1 MTYENEYISYDSIT
15 NVVNVKDVIK
25 LFYGEILSRELHGN
39 GVPETLEL
47 RNVDKYRIVLPDCM
61 ERLSD
66 NAFNSRNMSEINLPN
81 GITYIGDAAFGYCFW
96 LKNIIWPNGTKCI
109 KQYTFY
115 ECVRLEEITL
125 PEGLTTICDFAFS
138 NCKSLKNITIPETV
152 QEFGTYVFGG
162 CESLETIEVPR
173 SLYEKYNRNDNYFKR
188 DSSAKVLVYDDSEVA
203 SSSEEGSL
211 REDIDW
217 WDDDDDIFDD
227 GEGLSTGEELSNEEI
242 LSNENDNTLDD
253 KIRYSLEFE
262 YPTEFHFSLTHL
274 EELCDNIVLRINSN
288 NIHKKAFF
296 QSEKISKIIIENPSD
311 NSHNGLI
318 GESAFRECW
327 DLKKVVISDII
338 GKIDNYAFYFCGCL
352 KEVHLSAGLKSIGER
367 AFKSCYE
374 LEEITIPSTVT
385 ELGEGVFEDDSNMK
399 KIIAPKHL
407 IDKYGEEYVRGHC
420 NAEVIAY
427 EVDDSLNVNES
438 LKTASSDNSTET
450 VKSNSGQRRSFNG
463 TIKTNI
469 IASKKNK

>member
-1 MTYENEYISYDSIT
+1 MIYENEYISYDSIT

-96 LKNIIWPNGTKCI
+96 LKNIIWPNGTKCV

-115 ECVRLEEITL
+115 ECVRLEEVTL
-125 PEGLTTICDFAFS
+125 PEGLTTICDFAFL
-138 NCKSLKNITIPETV
+138 NCKALENITIPETV
-152 QEFGTYVFGG
+152 QEFGTGVFSG

-173 SLYEKYNRNDNYFKR
+173 SLYEKYNRNDNYFKGT
-188 DSSAKVLVYDDSEVA
+188 SFAKVVVYDDSEVA
-203 SSSEEGSL
+203 SIQKWIE
-211 REDIDW
+211 
-217 WDDDDDIFDD
+217 DDDDL
-227 GEGLSTGEELSNEEI
+227 LSDEELYNEDT
-242 LSNENDNTLDD
+242 LSNENDNDSDD
-253 KIRYSLEFE
+253 KIKCSLEFE
-262 YPTEFHFSLTHL
+262 YPTLYKFSPEDL
-274 EELCDNIVLRINSN
+274 EDLCDNMVMRIKSN
-288 NIHKKAFF
+288 KIPEKKFY
-296 QSEKISKIIIENPSD
+296 KLKKVSKLIIENPNN
-311 NSHNGLI
+311 NSNKGLI
-318 GESAFRECW
+318 GEFAFQECD
-327 DLKKVVISDII
+327 DLKEAIISDSIS
-338 GKIDNYAFYFCGCL
+338 KIDKYAFVFCRCM
-352 KEVHLSAGLKSIGER
+352 KEVHISEGLKSIGER